1 MRPTIEQKLVLESRL
16 DEVCRAEEAILQAA
30 ESFDFSEG
38 ALFAIKLALEEA
50 LANAVKHGNA
60 CDPSKRVT
68 VEFDVNTERLRVS
81 IQDEGPGFNFTDVPD
96 PTLDENLAKPNGRGV
111 MLIRAYMDEVSF
123 NQSGNRVT
131 MSKWCRNRPEQTDES
146 ESTKSP

>member
-1 MRPTIEQKLVLESRL
+1 LVRPPIEQQLVLESRL
-16 DEVCRAEEAILQAA
+16 EEVCRAEEAILEAA

-60 CDPSKRVT
+60 GDPNKRVH
-68 VEFDVNTERLRVS
+68 VEFEVNEERLRVS
-81 IQDEGPGFNFTDVPD
+81 IRDEGPGFDPEHVPD

-111 MLIRAYMDEVSF
+111 MLIRAYMDEVSY
-123 NQSGNRVT
+123 NENGNCVT
-131 MSKWCRNRPEQTDES
+131 MSKWCRGRRPNAEAD
-146 ESTKSP
+146 

>member
-1 MRPTIEQKLVLESRL
+1 MRPSIDQKLVLESRL
-16 DEVCRAEEAILQAA
+16 DDVSRAEEAILRAA
-30 ESFDFSEG
+30 EGFDFSEG

-68 VEFDVNTERLRVS
+68 VEFDVNEERLRVS
-81 IQDEGPGFNFTDVPD
+81 IEDEGPGFNPEHVPD

-123 NQSGNRVT
+123 NPSGNRVT
-131 MSKWCRNRPEQTDES
+131 MSKWCRGRPSDS
-146 ESTKSP
+146 ESDA